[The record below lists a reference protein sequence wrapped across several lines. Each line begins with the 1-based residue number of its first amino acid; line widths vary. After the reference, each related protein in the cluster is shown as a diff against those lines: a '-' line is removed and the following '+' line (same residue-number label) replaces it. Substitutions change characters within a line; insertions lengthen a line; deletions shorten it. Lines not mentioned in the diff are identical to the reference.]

1 VRSRLLA
8 FVGTAVVLTVS
19 NNFFGD
25 QSAGCRGVN
34 RSSGASPRRSLHFCK
49 VLKCQV
55 SRDVSHQ
62 LASYILWYAKWS
74 ASTAERSGSGRVCTN
89 NEPAKKRLYDYD
101 YDYDYAYET
110 TYGLCT
116 TSSVPL
122 HACSALVSRKR
133 RALGAVVSRNRN
145 ICSEFLLNVI
155 TYCVLINYL
164 RRPGNVAGD
173 FPRPRYFGV
182 TYALSILVPCGFS
195 YWVCTCTSSLILAE
209 QGGSNC
215 Q

>member
-1 VRSRLLA
+1 MSLSVINYARTYSGMQRDQRPQPREVEAAVSVQTMNLLRSVFMIMIML
-8 FVGTAVVLTVS
+8 
-19 NNFFGD
+19 
-25 QSAGCRGVN
+25 
-34 RSSGASPRRSLHFCK
+34 
-49 VLKCQV
+49 
-55 SRDVSHQ
+55 
-62 LASYILWYAKWS
+62 
-74 ASTAERSGSGRVCTN
+74 
-89 NEPAKKRLYDYD
+89 
-101 YDYDYAYET
+101 YET
-110 TYGLCT
+110 TYGLCI
-116 TSSVPL
+116 SSVPS

-195 YWVCTCTSSLILAE
+195 Y
-209 QGGSNC
+209 
-215 Q
+215 